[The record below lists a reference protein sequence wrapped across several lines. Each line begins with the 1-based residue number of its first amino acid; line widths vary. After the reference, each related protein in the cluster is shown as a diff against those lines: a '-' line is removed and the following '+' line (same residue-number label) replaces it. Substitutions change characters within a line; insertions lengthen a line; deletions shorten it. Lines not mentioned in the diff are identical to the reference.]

1 MPAIV
6 ARWMSPTGYA
16 IAEID
21 PTVGGQLRVV
31 MVGAGVEI
39 EHTGRFLEVVP
50 DERLVFTWVS
60 PYTGDGPSRVT
71 VELRSIG
78 AETVLTL
85 LHEQL
90 PSQVVESHA
99 GGWGGM
105 LDRLAAE
112 LVLETPAAET
122 TPRVA
127 SSEEA

>member
-1 MPAIV
+1 
-6 ARWMSPTGYA
+6 MSPTGYA

-21 PTVGGQLRVV
+21 PTVGGELRVV
-31 MVGAGVEI
+31 MVGEGIEI

-50 DERLVFTWVS
+50 NERLVFTWVS
-60 PYTGDGPSRVT
+60 PYTGDDPSRVT

-90 PSQVVESHA
+90 PREVVESHA

-112 LVLETPAAET
+112 LVVVTPEAEP

-127 SSEEA
+127 SPEEV